1 MTFSFFANFIDDQS
15 NIKTERNQPM
25 QAEQQP
31 EASAVF
37 LQTLTGAVSDLKK
50 RLQQDYEQAYP
61 GLGNVVRIVLDEEE
75 ERAWDLSSFP
85 HLLLPDLVEA
95 HMERL
100 GLQPAHMRH
109 DNVLARHGFREIENY
124 QPTLAYV
131 DC

>member
-1 MTFSFFANFIDDQS
+1 MKID
-15 NIKTERNQPM
+15 
-25 QAEQQP
+25 QQP

-37 LQTLTGAVSDLKK
+37 LQTLTGAVSDLKS

-61 GLGNVVRIVLDEEE
+61 GLGNVIQIVLDEDE

-95 HMERL
+95 HIERL
-100 GLQPAHMRH
+100 GLQPASTRH
-109 DNVLARHGFREIENY
+109 NDLLAPGGFVQIESD
-124 QPTLAYV
+124 PLSPAYV